1 MKLTVLS
8 SGSAGNGYV
17 LEGRYCA
24 LVLECGVP
32 PRDMMIRSKCPPSKV
47 AGVLISHEHRD
58 HAAYAERYAS
68 LGMRLY
74 ASKGTIGALH
84 GHFPVGSM
92 KPIQAMHP
100 FRVGDF
106 YIRPFDVRHDATEP
120 LGFII
125 EHDEC
130 GRILFITDTSF
141 CPYSFQEFGLDHI
154 MVEANYDDRIIDGN
168 VANGIVEPEQAERI
182 RKSHLSLRE
191 ACELVNANQTANL
204 KTVTLIHL
212 SIRNSDA
219 QAFVRKMEETAL
231 FARIDYVRPGL
242 SIDLKRDEI

>member
-17 LEGRYCA
+17 LEGRYSA

-32 PRDMMIRSKCPPSKV
+32 PEAMMRRTSCPPSKV
-47 AGVLISHEHRD
+47 AGVLVSHEHGD
-58 HAAYAERYAS
+58 HAAYAGRYAA

-74 ASKGTIGALH
+74 ASKGTIGGMSKVVKGACVS
-84 GHFPVGSM
+84 PV
-92 KPIQAMHP
+92 QAMHP

-106 YIRPFDVRHDATEP
+106 YIRPFDIRHDAAEP

-130 GRILFITDTSF
+130 GRILFVTDTNL
-141 CPYSFQEFGLDHI
+141 CPYSFREFRLDHI
-154 MVEANYDDRIIDGN
+154 MVEANYDDLILDSN
-168 VANGIVEPEQAERI
+168 VANGVVEPQQAERTK
-182 RKSHLSLRE
+182 RSHLSLR
-191 ACELVNANQTANL
+191 AARELVEANQTASL

-212 SIRNSDA
+212 SSRNADA
-219 QAFVRKMEETAL
+219 PAFVRRMEETAL
-231 FARIDYVRPGL
+231 FARVDYARPGL
-242 SIDLKRDEI
+242 SIELKRDDF